1 VSDDRAPIPK
11 ESWPAGWQPFS
22 GVPKSPEE
30 RAEWARLLREK
41 EASRSAPP
49 PDKPDIRTNTQK
61 PSNDAGSDVRK
72 ATRTT
77 PGQTPVVA
85 LETDILGV
93 FLTDLRRTGVAG
105 EERLAQLEY
114 LALTSRVLPWGRAG
128 ERPISIFAKGTTS
141 TGKSFT
147 TTSVLRFFPPAAYI
161 DLGSMS
167 RRFLFYDAE
176 TYSHRFLIVP
186 EWASISEDD
195 ELVALLRTLLS
206 EGRIIHGTVDRG
218 EKGEGRQTARRIE
231 KAGPTGL
238 LITTTEAAVDAEM
251 ETRCLSLTTDDTPE
265 QTRRVFAATAAQEF
279 AGETVDLERWHD
291 LQLWIGEE
299 GETRVLVPFVEAL
312 AALMPSSATRLR
324 RDFVSLL
331 CLVRAHAILYQAQR
345 ERDALGRIV
354 ATVEG
359 DYAPVRELVG
369 DVIAEGVE
377 ASVTPAMRA
386 TVEAAQALLDEGKAH
401 VSPKA
406 LTDHL
411 GVGRSATYDRI
422 RRALLKGYLVNEAGK
437 DERGMKLVLGSPL
450 PGADEFLP
458 SPAEVVRHMSGTP
471 IRTSKPHEQVGSER
485 LSGSPGL
492 PPHPPDERLPESE
505 GKSLPPGLGDD
516 MFPVLLADAARDGHI
531 TANEFEKRYAL
542 HKLVLGEEKTA
553 A

>member
-1 VSDDRAPIPK
+1 MSVPGYAESAFESDP
-11 ESWPAGWQPFS
+11 
-22 GVPKSPEE
+22 
-30 RAEWARLLREK
+30 L
-41 EASRSAPP
+41 
-49 PDKPDIRTNTQK
+49 PDNPDTRTNTK
-61 PSNDAGSDVRK
+61 TPRNHAGSYVRQ

-77 PGQTPVVA
+77 PGQTPALA
-85 LETDILGV
+85 LETDILGA
-93 FLTDLRRTGVAG
+93 FLADLRRTGVAG

-114 LALTSRVLPWGRAG
+114 LALSSRVLPWGKAG
-128 ERPISIFAKGTTS
+128 ERPISLLAKGTSS

-147 TTSVLRFFPPAAYI
+147 TSSVLRFFPPEAYI
-161 DLGSMS
+161 DLGSIS
-167 RRFLFYDAE
+167 RRFLFYDEEA
-176 TYSHRFLIVP
+176 YSHRFLIVP
-186 EWASISEDD
+186 EWASIAEDD

-206 EGRIIHGTVDRG
+206 EGRIVHGTV
-218 EKGEGRQTARRIE
+218 EGEGRRTARRIE

-238 LITTTEAAVDAEM
+238 IVTTTESAVDGEM

-279 AGETVDLERWHD
+279 ADGGLDFQRWHE
-291 LQLWIGEE
+291 LQLWIGQH

-312 AALMPSSATRLR
+312 AQLMPATATRLR

-386 TVEAAQALLDEGKAH
+386 TVEAVQTLLDEGKPH
-401 VSPKA
+401 VSPKT

-471 IRTSKPHEQVGSER
+471 IRTNTPHKHVDSER
-485 LSGSPGL
+485 LSGSPGR
-492 PPHPPDERLPESE
+492 PPHPPDEQELLTPR
-505 GKSLPPGLGDD
+505 LGDE
-516 MFPVLLADAARDGHI
+516 MYPVLIANAVRDGHI
-531 TANEFEKRYAL
+531 TEAEAEERYAL
-542 HKLVLGEEKTA
+542 HKFVLDEEKPA